1 MRRAVDGGH
10 LCVCAVR
17 FFEISDGFCKQEVSQ
32 DAIPTQLR
40 SITVWAIEYRKIVF
54 VLMLNLA
61 KRQLL

>member
-1 MRRAVDGGH
+1 MELTCAFVR
-10 LCVCAVR
+10 CV